1 MAYSRPK
8 PLDARPCASDLTAR
22 MAGMGL
28 QFAAEPEVDADIE
41 QTLVHA
47 SEVGMDDGD
56 LRVLAILTTWLGI
69 HHARVNVDRLV
80 RAISDH
86 PSVRVRAY
94 WSAIAGWLASDRR
107 FARLVTAD
115 EAPGIELLAEGNAFQ
130 IQRRG
135 EDPRFAAS
143 QLRVPGGVLRD
154 RVEDVLAPAR
164 LAALHRGYRN
174 RVQMGPTWR
183 ADVWT
188 AFESDPS
195 LSVAECA
202 RRVRCS
208 FAVAWEVAQDFALLR
223 VVDVTLDRR
232 APRQG
237 APTPARTKRRR
248 AAPQD

>member
-8 PLDARPCASDLTAR
+8 PLDARPSASELTAR
-22 MAGMGL
+22 MAGIGF

-47 SEVGMDDGD
+47 SEAGMDDGD
-56 LRVLAILTTWLGI
+56 LRVLGMLTTWLGI

-80 RAISDH
+80 RAVSDH
-86 PSVRVRAY
+86 PSLRVRAY
-94 WSAIAGWLASDRR
+94 WSAIAVWLASDRR
-107 FARLVTAD
+107 FARLVTGDDAQS
-115 EAPGIELLAEGNAFQ
+115 IELLSEGNAFQ

-135 EDPRFAAS
+135 EDPRFATS
-143 QLRVPGGVLRD
+143 ELRVPRGVLRD

-164 LAALHRGYRN
+164 LAALHSGYRN

-188 AFESDPS
+188 AFDSDPS
-195 LSVAECA
+195 ISVAECA

-208 FAVAWEVAQDFALLR
+208 FAVAWEVARDFALLR
-223 VVDVTLDRR
+223 VVDDSLDCR

-237 APTPARTKRRR
+237 APAPARTKRRR
-248 AAPQD
+248 AAPRG